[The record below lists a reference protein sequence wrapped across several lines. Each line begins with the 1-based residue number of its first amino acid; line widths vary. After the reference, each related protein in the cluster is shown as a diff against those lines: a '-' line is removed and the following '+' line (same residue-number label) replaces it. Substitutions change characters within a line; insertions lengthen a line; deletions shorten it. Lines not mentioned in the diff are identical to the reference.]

1 MAKQIKIET
10 EGRKAWL
17 APELKRL
24 NAGAAEGGAGDQI
37 PDGGDPNVDDRS

>member
-1 MAKQIKIET
+1 MAKQVKIET

-24 NAGAAEGGAGDQI
+24 RAGAAEANGTQNI
-37 PDGGDPNVDDRS
+37 PDGGNPTNARS